1 MVAEEPPMAV
11 NGRIASCNGG
21 KIPVFFIICFYFN
34 SLSAKRLKNKITR
47 YFVLWYFI
55 AFY

>member
-34 SLSAKRLKNKITR
+34 SLSAKRLKNKMTR